1 MSVKRKHSANPVDTQ
16 INQMKKLINRA
27 DVGVEMKSTTATNT
41 TFIYNK
47 TEQGIQQQHQQQQHL
62 VMMTKWTVKQL
73 NEIFHNNTDIE

>member
-1 MSVKRKHSANPVDTQ
+1 
-16 INQMKKLINRA
+16 MKKLINHA

-47 TEQGIQQQHQQQQHL
+47 TEQGIQQQHQQHL
-62 VMMTKWTVKQL
+62 VMTTRWTVKQL

>member
-1 MSVKRKHSANPVDTQ
+1 MNH
-16 INQMKKLINRA
+16 A

-62 VMMTKWTVKQL
+62 VMMTRSTVKQL
-73 NEIFHNNTDIE
+73 NGKLEYKTDVL